1 MEKKLKPS
9 KYVYT
14 NLVNACVRCGE
25 ITRAQYYFDEM
36 LRRNLQVNEVTTIL
50 YVSNVS

>member
-25 ITRAQYYFDEM
+25 MERAQFYFDEM
-36 LRRNLQVNEVTTIL
+36 IRRNLQVNEVMKI
-50 YVSNVS
+50 YF